1 MSNPLLTIEH
11 LSVHIPGRK
20 SLFNKTRPERILVDD
35 VSLTIDEGEV
45 LGLAGESGSGKSTL
59 ARTLVSILPFA
70 IPGVKIKGKI
80 LYHEEAHT
88 LNLLKATPPELNRFR
103 KNVQMV
109 FQDPFSSLNPR
120 MTIRETLLE
129 PLILHAQTLSRS
141 EKKDR
146 LADILSKTGLSPNFL
161 DRYPHEF
168 SGGQRQRIA
177 LARALIL
184 YPRLVIADEPVSALD
199 VSIQAQILNLL
210 LELRESMNLSYLIIG
225 HDLGALRA
233 VSNRIGI
240 MNHGKIVELEET
252 ETLFS
257 SPKDEYTQNLLHSIL
272 PV

>member
-1 MSNPLLTIEH
+1 MNNPLLTIEN
-11 LSVHIPGRK
+11 LSVHIPHRK
-20 SLFNKTRPERILVDD
+20 GLLKKGASERLLLENI
-35 VSLTIDEGEV
+35 SLTLCEGEV

-59 ARTLVSILPFA
+59 ARVLVSILPFA
-70 IPGVKIKGKI
+70 IPGAKIKGRI
-80 LYHEEAHT
+80 LYHEG
-88 LNLLKATPPELNRFR
+88 NKIIDLLKAGSSEMNSFR

-120 MTIRETLLE
+120 MTVHNTLEE
-129 PLILHAQTLSRS
+129 PLILHAQKLSPKERLERMNS
-141 EKKDR
+141 ILDR
-146 LADILSKTGLSPNFL
+146 TGLSPDCL

-233 VSNRIGI
+233 VCNRIGI
-240 MNHGKIVELEET
+240 MNCGKIVEMEET
-252 ETLFS
+252 EVLFS
-257 SPKDEYTQNLLHSIL
+257 SPKDDYTKNLLDSIL
-272 PV
+272 SF

>member
-1 MSNPLLTIEH
+1 MTKPLLTIEN
-11 LSVHIPGRK
+11 LSVYIPGRK
-20 SLFNKTRPERILVDD
+20 SLFNKNHAEITLLED
-35 VSLTIDEGEV
+35 VSLSICEGEV

-59 ARTLVSILPFA
+59 ARAIVSILPFS

-80 LYHEEAHT
+80 LYHEEAQT
-88 LNLLKATPPELNRFR
+88 RDLLKASPLELNTFR

-120 MTIRETLLE
+120 MTIRDTLLE
-129 PLILHAQTLSRS
+129 PLVLHARTLTRS
-141 EKKDR
+141 EKQER
-146 LADILSKTGLSPNFL
+146 MADILSRTGLSPDFL

-240 MNHGKIVELEET
+240 MNRGRIVELEET

-257 SPKDEYTQNLLHSIL
+257 SPKDEYTQTLLHSIL

>member
-1 MSNPLLTIEH
+1 MTKPLLTIED
-11 LSVHIPGRK
+11 LGVHIPVQKG
-20 SLFNKTRPERILVDD
+20 LFNKRHSKKLLLENI
-35 VSLTIDEGEV
+35 SLTINEGEV

-59 ARTLVSILPFA
+59 ARTIISILPFA

-80 LYHEEAHT
+80 LYHENGRT
-88 LNLLKATPPELNRFR
+88 IDLLKAGPLELNTFR

-120 MTIRETLLE
+120 MTIRDTLLE
-129 PLILHAQTLSRS
+129 PLILHAKTLSNS
-141 EKKDR
+141 KKQER
-146 LADILSKTGLSPNFL
+146 LNDIISRTGLSWDFL

-184 YPRLVIADEPVSALD
+184 YPRLIIADEPVSALD

-210 LELRESMNLSYLIIG
+210 LELKESLHLSYLIIG

-233 VSNRIGI
+233 VSTRIGI
-240 MNHGKIVELEET
+240 MNQGKIVEMEET

-257 SPKDEYTQNLLHSIL
+257 SPKDEYTQTLLNSIL

>member
-1 MSNPLLTIEH
+1 MTKPLLTLEH

-20 SLFNKTRPERILVDD
+20 SFFNKNYSEKLLLED
-35 VSLTIDEGEV
+35 VCLSLCEGEV

-59 ARTLVSILPFA
+59 ARAIVSILPFA

-80 LYHEEAHT
+80 LYHEDGQT
-88 LNLLKATPPELNRFR
+88 LDLLKASSLELSRFR
-103 KNVQMV
+103 QNVQMV

-120 MTIRETLLE
+120 LTIRDTLME
-129 PLILHAQTLSRS
+129 PLILHAKNLSAL
-141 EKKDR
+141 EKQER
-146 LADILSKTGLSPNFL
+146 LNDILSKTGLSPDLL
-161 DRYPHEF
+161 DRFPHEF

-210 LELRESMNLSYLIIG
+210 LELKESLNLSYLIIG

-240 MNHGKIVELEET
+240 MNQGRIVELEET

-257 SPKDEYTQNLLHSIL
+257 SPKDEYTRTLLNSIL

>member
-1 MSNPLLTIEH
+1 MTKPLLTLEH
-11 LSVHIPGRK
+11 LSAHIPGRTG
-20 SLFNKTRPERILVDD
+20 LFNKKHPGKTLLED
-35 VSLTIDEGEV
+35 VCLTLCEGEV
-45 LGLAGESGSGKSTL
+45 MGLAGESGSGKSTL
-59 ARTLVSILPFA
+59 ARALVSILPFA
-70 IPGVKIKGKI
+70 IPGIKIKGKI
-80 LYHEEAHT
+80 LYHEDGRT
-88 LNLLKATPPELNRFR
+88 LDLLKASPLELNRFR
-103 KNVQMV
+103 QNVQMV

-120 MTIRETLLE
+120 MTIRDTLIE
-129 PLILHAQTLSRS
+129 PLILHARNFSAS
-141 EKKDR
+141 EKQER
-146 LADILSKTGLSPNFL
+146 LNDILSRTGLSPDFL
-161 DRYPHEF
+161 GRYPHEF

-210 LELRESMNLSYLIIG
+210 LELKESLNLSYLIIG

-240 MNHGKIVELEET
+240 MNQGKIVELEET

-257 SPKDEYTQNLLHSIL
+257 SPKNQYTQTLLNSIL